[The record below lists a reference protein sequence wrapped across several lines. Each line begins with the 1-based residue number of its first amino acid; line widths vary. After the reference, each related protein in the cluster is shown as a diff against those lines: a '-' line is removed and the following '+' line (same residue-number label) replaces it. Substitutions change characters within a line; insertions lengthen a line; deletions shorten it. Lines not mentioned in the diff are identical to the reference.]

1 MRDGIVR
8 SSHSLTLF
16 DVILCMTL
24 AQRIH
29 DTDAAIKAVAY
40 RCRDRVQASLRPQ
53 VTRLMKAPDVKAV
66 LAEILKEI
74 D

>member
-1 MRDGIVR
+1 MMGV
-8 SSHSLTLF
+8 SSRSLTLF

-29 DTDAAIKAVAY
+29 GTDAAIKAVAH

-53 VTRLMKAPDVKAV
+53 VTRLMKAPDVSTV